1 MPVTTQLLRAARVAF
16 SSKLIPTPTVYQIR
30 RASTANSRSIRVGG
44 RDISVPTGIYINN
57 EFRKSIGGTT
67 FGVENPATGREI
79 LQVEE
84 GRETDVDEA
93 VKAARLAFRSGEW
106 SNADPVYRG
115 DLLRRLADLMERD
128 KDDIIALEM
137 LDTGK
142 THRQA
147 STLDFPSSVSTLK
160 YYAGYADKVH
170 GLTSF
175 NIPKTFAYTRR
186 EPIGVC
192 GQIIPWN
199 FPLLM
204 FTWKIAPALV
214 TGNTV
219 VIKSAEATP
228 LSALKMTE
236 LIQEAGFP
244 AGVINHVPGF
254 GKTVGN
260 AIANHMN
267 VDKVAFTGSTAT
279 GRSIL
284 KSAASS
290 NLKKVTL
297 ELGGKSP
304 NIVFPDADLE
314 KAADWSAWGINMNF
328 GQTCH
333 AGTRIYVHE
342 DVYDSFVE
350 KFASRLSKLK
360 VGDNFDPT
368 TDQGPQNSKM
378 QYDKILGYIESGRKE
393 GATVHLGGKPATS
406 GTEGGYYIQPTIFTN
421 VKPDMQVSA
430 LDMDDVRTVLI
441 SDEQIMREEIFGPVV
456 AISKFSTEEE
466 VLELANDSS
475 YGLAAAVHTSDYA
488 RAIRMTNALQ
498 AGTTWVN
505 MFNFVHYSIPFGGF
519 KESGIGRECGEAVLE
534 NYTETKAVYLNMGLQ
549 APQ

>member
-1 MPVTTQLLRAARVAF
+1 MTLASSRTLLPTMLRSRVMLAQLGQVR
-16 SSKLIPTPTVYQIR
+16 Y
-30 RASTANSRSIRVGG
+30 ASTAPSKIISVSG

-57 EFRKSIGGTT
+57 EFRKAISGTT
-67 FGVENPATGREI
+67 FPVENPATGKEI

-84 GRETDVDEA
+84 GREEDVEEA
-93 VKAARLAFRSGEW
+93 VKAARAAFRKGDWSG
-106 SNADPVYRG
+106 ADPVYRG
-115 DLLRRLADLMERD
+115 ELVRKLADLMERD
-128 KDDIIALEM
+128 RDQLIALEM

-147 STLDFPSSVSTLK
+147 SNLDFPGSVSTLK
-160 YYAGYADKVH
+160 YYAGFADKVH

-175 NIPKTFAYTRR
+175 NIPKTFAFTKR

-204 FTWKIAPALV
+204 FTWKIAPALI
-214 TGNTV
+214 TGNTI

-228 LSALKMTE
+228 LSALKMCE

-244 AGVINHVPGF
+244 AGVVNHVPGY
-254 GKTVGN
+254 GKTAGN
-260 AIANHMN
+260 AIASHMG
-267 VDKVAFTGSTAT
+267 VDKVAFTGSTTT
-279 GRSIL
+279 GRAIM

-304 NIVFPDADLE
+304 NIVFADADLD

-342 DVYDSFVE
+342 DVYDAFVE
-350 KFASRLSKLK
+350 KFSQRLSKIK
-360 VGDNFDPT
+360 VGDNFDPA

-378 QYDKILGYIESGRKE
+378 QYDKILGYIESGKQE
-393 GATVHLGGKPATS
+393 GATIALGGKAAAT
-406 GTEGGYYIQPTIFTN
+406 GTDGGYYIEPTIFTN
-421 VKPDMQVSA
+421 VKPDMK
-430 LDMDDVRTVLI
+430 
-441 SDEQIMREEIFGPVV
+441 IMQEEIFGPVV
-456 AISKFSTEEE
+456 AISKFSNEEE
-466 VLELANDSS
+466 VIGLANDSS
-475 YGLAAAVHTSDYA
+475 YGLAAAVHTKDYE
-488 RAIRMTNALQ
+488 RALRVTSQLQ

-505 MFNFVHYSIPFGGF
+505 MYNFVHYSIPFGGY
-519 KESGIGRECGEAVLE
+519 KESGLGRECGEAVLE
-534 NYTETKAVYLNMGLQ
+534 NYTETKAVYFNMGMP